1 MGKKIII
8 NKDGECVRVE
18 KTTNQ
23 YNSTIIRHLEFVEV
37 HYGPRME
44 KSEQNKEWEKESPG
58 IDKFCVDILK
68 EYQIKHDEESRIKKY
83 NRRDTNNL
91 GSHNGESRVSRAD
104 KMSGLDCY
112 RMQGKSKA
120 SIKNFYTR
128 KRRMFL
134 KNEKNWDKI

>member
-1 MGKKIII
+1 MII

-18 KTTNQ
+18 KTSNK
-23 YNSTIIRHLEFVEV
+23 YNTTIIQHQGSVEI
-37 HYGPRME
+37 HCGPRME
-44 KSEQNKEWEKESPG
+44 MSEQNKEWEKESPG
-58 IDKFCVDILK
+58 IDKFFVDILRRH
-68 EYQIKHDEESRIKKY
+68 QIKYDEKSRIKKY

-104 KMSGLDCY
+104 KMSGVTFKE
-112 RMQGKSKA
+112 QGKSK
-120 SIKNFYTR
+120 SFIKDFYTR